1 MKQVTILLSAAFLSA
16 FSAGGAAQ
24 AAPSAARPN
33 LLVIHTDEHSF
44 RTLGCYRLLLPKE
57 LAFVWGEGVTV
68 ETPHL
73 DSLAR
78 RGALCDRF
86 YTASPVC
93 TPSRASFVTGR
104 YPQNTGAPNNDLPMS
119 DEMVTFAEAL
129 RRHGYATGYAGKW
142 HLDGKAKPGWS
153 PARKFGFEDNRFM
166 FNRGHW
172 KLLEDASDGPRVKG
186 RNTKGEESYDVT
198 GADEKSFTTD
208 FLADRTVAFLRA
220 HKDGP
225 FCFMLSIP
233 DPHGPNTVRPPYDTQ
248 FATLAFKHPSSAG
261 DNGKM
266 ENMSRYFGMV
276 KCIDDNVGKILDGLR
291 ETGLLERTVIVFT
304 ADHGDMCGE
313 RGLVNKGVPYEASA
327 RLPFILTYPGR
338 VKPGTLI
345 HEALSTVDFKPTV
358 LGLLGLP
365 PDKRDEGR
373 DASALFLT
381 GQAPSGWKDVVFS
394 RNSAGSWLMAVS
406 SRHKFIVSR
415 NADPCLYDLDRDPA
429 EQLNLFA
436 EPSSREIVRGLARA
450 LAEYVVRYKEP
461 FAEQPLLRADLA
473 WSAEGVGLYVS
484 PVRVPVRAKKDGKRG
499 AAAEEEEW
507 AGSSLESGAMHV
519 ESMGP

>member
-1 MKQVTILLSAAFLSA
+1 MKQSVILLSAAFVSA
-16 FSAGGAAQ
+16 ISIGVAAQ

-44 RTLGCYRLLLPKE
+44 RTLGCYRALLPKE
-57 LAFVWGEGVTV
+57 HALVWGEGVAV
-68 ETPHL
+68 ETPHI

-78 RGALCDRF
+78 RGALCNRF

-93 TPSRASFVTGR
+93 TPSRASFLTGR
-104 YPQNTGAPNNDLPMS
+104 YPQNTGAPSNDLPMGN
-119 DEMVTFAEAL
+119 EMVTFAEAL
-129 RRHGYATGYAGKW
+129 KSHGYATGYAGKW
-142 HLDGKAKPGWS
+142 HLDGNAKPGWS
-153 PARKFGFEDNRFM
+153 PARKFGFEDNRYM

-172 KLLEDASDGPRVKG
+172 KQLENTSDGPRVKG
-186 RNTKGEESYDVT
+186 RNKKGEESYDVT

-208 FLADRTVAFLRA
+208 FLADRTVAFFRA
-220 HKDGP
+220 HKDAP

-248 FATLAFKHPSSAG
+248 FASLAFKRPASAG

-266 ENMSRYFGMV
+266 ENMARYFGMV

-291 ETGLLERTVIVFT
+291 DTGLLERTIIVFT

-327 RLPFILTYPGR
+327 RIPFILTYPGR
-338 VKPGTLI
+338 VKPGTVI
-345 HEALSTVDFKPTV
+345 REALSTVDFKPTV

-365 PDKRDEGR
+365 SDAQDEGR
-373 DASALFLT
+373 DASVLFLA

-394 RNSAGSWLMAVS
+394 RNSAGNWLMAVS
-406 SRHKFIVSR
+406 SHHKFIVSR

-436 EPSSREIVRGLARA
+436 EPSSRETVRGLARA
-450 LAEYVVRYKEP
+450 LTEYAVRYKEP
-461 FAEQPLLRADLA
+461 YTEQASLRADLA
-473 WSAEGVGLYVS
+473 WATEGVGPYVS
-484 PVRVPVRAKKDGKRG
+484 PVRTPVRTKDRKRG
-499 AAAEEEEW
+499 AAAEEEE
-507 AGSSLESGAMHV
+507 
-519 ESMGP
+519 